1 MTLFY
6 APGFRKGER
15 DCRRAEEPPSVRKER
30 HPAGLQSSADAGHGR
45 KKEANSLV
53 DKYTIKFEILCGS
66 PAFVILGPYR
76 KENAVSG
83 GFFPCAVAPPA

>member
-1 MTLFY
+1 MQG
-6 APGFRKGER
+6 AGE
-15 DCRRAEEPPSVRKER
+15 
-30 HPAGLQSSADAGHGR
+30 R

-76 KENAVSG
+76 KENSVSG
-83 GFFPCAVAPPA
+83 DFFPCAVAPPA